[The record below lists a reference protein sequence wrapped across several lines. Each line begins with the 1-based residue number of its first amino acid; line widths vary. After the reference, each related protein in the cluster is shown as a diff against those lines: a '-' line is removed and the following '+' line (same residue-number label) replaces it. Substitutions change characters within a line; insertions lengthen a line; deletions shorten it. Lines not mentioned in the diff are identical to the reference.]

1 MFKIPYLL
9 KRAATL
15 FPNKGIEYKDA
26 KRTYKEVYDRVLRA
40 ANSFNSLG
48 IKKGTIIGV
57 ADWNTSQ
64 SFEMHYVA
72 AILGAIMCP
81 IPVNLP
87 LEQIKYVIK
96 LADIEYLCLSQNF
109 THLSDIIDDSRVIG
123 LDFNAENTYDD
134 MVKKGENIEPDIN
147 VGPDDIFS
155 ILFTSGTT
163 GLPKAVRYTHEKVIH
178 GALSIAHQL
187 GLYDAPA
194 KLSSND
200 KILPLIPIFH
210 IWSWGVPIFGPYLGA
225 DIILGGRFN
234 PAETASLIHN
244 KKVTWINCVPTMMEM
259 LLSQEDKFDGLKVL
273 IGGSPITFGLA
284 KKMENFGIKFSTI
297 YGGSDML
304 ATSISIITDDAKK
317 GDIVDYLR
325 LTTHPVPFVETKIV
339 KVGNINTEAGEL
351 YLKEPWLPNEYYKN
365 EEKTKES
372 YIDGWF
378 RTGDMAV
385 ILPDGG
391 IRILDRVKDAI
402 KSGGEWIPT
411 SILES
416 VISEINGVELVAVVG
431 RQDEKWGERPIAFIV
446 GSITEEEI
454 KDYLN
459 RLVEDG
465 KIAKWWIPDE
475 IKFLDEM
482 PLTGT
487 GKINKIK
494 LREYLKNI

>member
-163 GLPKAVRYTHEKVIH
+163 GLPKAVRYTHEKVIY
-178 GALSIAHQL
+178 GALKHR
-187 GLYDAPA
+187 
-194 KLSSND
+194 SST
-200 KILPLIPIFH
+200 
-210 IWSWGVPIFGPYLGA
+210 WSL
-225 DIILGGRFN
+225 
-234 PAETASLIHN
+234 
-244 KKVTWINCVPTMMEM
+244 
-259 LLSQEDKFDGLKVL
+259 
-273 IGGSPITFGLA
+273 
-284 KKMENFGIKFSTI
+284 
-297 YGGSDML
+297 
-304 ATSISIITDDAKK
+304 
-317 GDIVDYLR
+317 
-325 LTTHPVPFVETKIV
+325 
-339 KVGNINTEAGEL
+339 
-351 YLKEPWLPNEYYKN
+351 
-365 EEKTKES
+365 
-372 YIDGWF
+372 
-378 RTGDMAV
+378 
-385 ILPDGG
+385 
-391 IRILDRVKDAI
+391 
-402 KSGGEWIPT
+402 
-411 SILES
+411 
-416 VISEINGVELVAVVG
+416 
-431 RQDEKWGERPIAFIV
+431 
-446 GSITEEEI
+446 
-454 KDYLN
+454 
-459 RLVEDG
+459 
-465 KIAKWWIPDE
+465 
-475 IKFLDEM
+475 
-482 PLTGT
+482 
-487 GKINKIK
+487 
-494 LREYLKNI
+494 